1 MDDLRL
7 RRGTPADLEVVL
19 QHRREMFDDMKMGGD
34 FEAAEPLSRDFFGR
48 AFAEGNYHAWFF
60 EDSSGRIMAGG
71 GVILVE
77 YHPSPMDPRARR
89 PWVVNVYVDPTHRRL
104 GLARRLM
111 DVMIEWTRKERYAH
125 LLLHASNDG
134 RPLYESMG
142 FAATNEMRLKL

>member
-7 RRGTPADLEVVL
+7 RKGTPGDLEVVL
-19 QHRREMFDDMKMGGD
+19 RHRRAMFDDMNMAGD

-48 AFAEGNYHAWFF
+48 AFAEHNYHAWFF
-60 EDSSGRIMAGG
+60 EDASGRIVAGG

-77 YHPSPMDPRARR
+77 YHPSPMDHRARR
-89 PWVVNVYVDPTHRRL
+89 PWVVNMYVEQAWRRR
-104 GLARRLM
+104 GLARKLM
-111 DVMIEWTRKERYAH
+111 DVMIEWTRAQGYAH

-142 FAATNEMRLKL
+142 FAASNEMRLKL